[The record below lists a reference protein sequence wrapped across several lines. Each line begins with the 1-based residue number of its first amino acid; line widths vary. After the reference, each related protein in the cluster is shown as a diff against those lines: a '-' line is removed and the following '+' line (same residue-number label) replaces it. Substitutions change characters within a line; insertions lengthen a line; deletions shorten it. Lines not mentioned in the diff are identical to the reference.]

1 MSSVNERPAAAPS
14 TTRRRFLTASG
25 AALAGAVS
33 RGAVPKAQTPV
44 LLPSWV
50 ADVDGN
56 GAVTPADRNLAES
69 ALFAQRGFRLQPA
82 RGFDPRVD
90 VFGRGVVDTEAVM
103 AVGHSVQHYAAGA
116 PVRSRPITI
125 AWHYGWYKSLVRPPA
140 LQTSRFKGG
149 NYLSGDP
156 AVETT
161 FNELKNEFG
170 VTVDALSWIPARDPD
185 NYDNQGNYRRG
196 YLQAPNV
203 GTRHVCLIYENT
215 IANLQ
220 NTYSPTGRLDF
231 QRRDAITPMRND
243 FEMMARFLAE
253 VRDES
258 PARIFMLDSRPVIF
272 IFGSH
277 TWGPVPP
284 NSVAYE
290 AIAQTLSEFRD
301 RFRDIYGA
309 HPYLVGD
316 ELFLSPTGHYSQ
328 DRVWRAANFDAIY
341 VYHHAALKP
350 TPVSRTVP
358 VTDRYIENQLTILR
372 ANYAE
377 MRSLRNVFTGQR
389 ITVIPNVS
397 PGFSKPG
404 FATLQ
409 IGRGAYTDFIKLM
422 RDIHLTEYLE
432 TEWRDTLGTP
442 QLPAPTYIVG
452 SWNEEFEGHSIFP
465 FDFNLTVPESV
476 QHGFDLSM
484 AVKEAFG
491 WNHYASRDILPRQDA
506 QNLRSSMNW
515 R

>member
-1 MSSVNERPAAAPS
+1 MVPSMNELTASARS
-14 TTRRRFLTASG
+14 TTRRRFLAAGG
-25 AALAGAVS
+25 AALAGGVANAV
-33 RGAVPKAQTPV
+33 VTKAQNPV

-56 GAVTPADRNLAES
+56 GAVTPADRRLADS
-69 ALFAQRGFRLQPA
+69 ALFARRGFRLEPA
-82 RGFDPRVD
+82 SGFDPRVD
-90 VFGRGVVDTEAVM
+90 VFGRGVIDNEAVTSI
-103 AVGHSVQHYAAGA
+103 GHSVQQYAEGLE
-116 PVRSRPITI
+116 VRPRPITI
-125 AWHYGWYKSLVRPPA
+125 AWHYGWYKSLQRPPA

-149 NYLSGDP
+149 NYLSWDP
-156 AVETT
+156 EVETT

-170 VTVDALSWIPARDPD
+170 VTVDALSWIPTRDPV
-185 NYDNQGNYRRG
+185 NSDNQGNYRRG

-215 IANLQ
+215 IAHLRNPIQ
-220 NTYSPTGRLDF
+220 RLDF
-231 QRRDAITPMRND
+231 RSRGTTDWMHND
-243 FEMMARFLAE
+243 FEMMARFLVE
-253 VRDES
+253 VRDET
-258 PARIFMLDSRPVIF
+258 PARIFALDGRPVIF
-272 IFGSH
+272 VFGSH

-284 NSVAYE
+284 NSIAYE
-290 AIAQTLSEFRD
+290 AITEALRVFRD
-301 RFRDIYGA
+301 WFRDIYGA

-328 DRVWRAANFDAIY
+328 DRVQRAANFDAIY
-341 VYHHAALKP
+341 VYHHAALKT

-389 ITVIPNVS
+389 IAVIPNVS
-397 PGFSKPG
+397 PGFAKPG
-404 FATLQ
+404 FPTLQ

-422 RDIHLTEYLE
+422 RDVHLNEYLE
-432 TEWRDTLGTP
+432 TEWRDALGTAR
-442 QLPAPTYIVG
+442 LPAPVYIVG

-484 AVKEAFG
+484 AIKEAFG
-491 WNHYASRDILPRQDA
+491 WNHYADRNILPA
-506 QNLRSSMNW
+506 
-515 R
+515 